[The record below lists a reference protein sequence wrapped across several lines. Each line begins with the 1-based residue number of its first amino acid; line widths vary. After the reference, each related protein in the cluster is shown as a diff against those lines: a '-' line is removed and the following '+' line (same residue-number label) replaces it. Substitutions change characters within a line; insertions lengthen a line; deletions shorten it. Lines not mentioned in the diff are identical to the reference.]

1 MGAQAGAQ
9 GPAGTFPV
17 PRRRLVSRLSAGHMV
32 MIVAGLLGLVLTVVA
47 IRAADDSHKVAV
59 AATDIESGRPLTE
72 ADVRWVDVRLPP
84 ELADRAVRPDDV
96 DSLDGAVAASA
107 IPAGELLSEADLR
120 PIAAEGGRRAMSIP
134 VDPSRAVN
142 GDLEPGDRVD
152 VLVARGGQVTVVVA
166 DAEVLDVM
174 DQGSGGLGAVAAD
187 FAITLAVD
195 VRESQLLTAAIADGE
210 FVVTRS
216 TGAESAAQAP
226 PLVVTGA
233 VVP

>member
-1 MGAQAGAQ
+1 MVEEVDVQPATAG
-9 GPAGTFPV
+9 FRV
-17 PRRRLVSRLSAGHMV
+17 PRRRLVSRLSAGHV
-32 MIVAGLLGLVLTVVA
+32 IMIMAGLLGLVVTVVA
-47 IRAADDSHKVAV
+47 IRASDDSQRVAV

-72 ADVRWVDVRLPP
+72 SDIRWVDVRLTD
-84 ELADRAVRPDDV
+84 ELAARAVRPDDV
-96 DSLDGAVAASA
+96 DSLEGAVAATA

-120 PIAAEGGRRAMSIP
+120 PIAAGGGLRAMSIP

-142 GDLEPGDRVD
+142 GELQTGDRVD
-152 VLVARGGQVTVVVA
+152 VLVARGGEVAVVVA
-166 DAEVLDVM
+166 DAQVLDVN
-174 DQGSGGLGAVAAD
+174 DADGGGLGAVDAD

-216 TGAESAAQAP
+216 TGADSAAQAP

-233 VVP
+233 VAP